1 MSHEGLRTWPPIWVC
16 VYGASQPIE
25 HNEIGTLTEMR
36 ILDQGDSRIML
47 RMKNH
52 NGEYLTLIYF
62 DDCRFCRRVY
72 ERMKHYIG
80 KPIKDAGDLE
90 FETP

>member
-1 MSHEGLRTWPPIWVC
+1 
-16 VYGASQPIE
+16 
-25 HNEIGTLTEMR
+25 
-36 ILDQGDSRIML
+36 ML

-62 DDCRFCRRVY
+62 DDCRFRRRVY
-72 ERMKHYIG
+72 ERMKDYIG